1 MIWQIVFSKGYGIY
15 PLFDDSQNQ
24 KPKTQKPNPNT
35 NIYHAKNNQEMF
47 FFLSQ
52 KSGKRMQSTK
62 M

>member
-1 MIWQIVFSKGYGIY
+1 MIPKTKK
-15 PLFDDSQNQ
+15 PQ
-24 KPKTQKPNPNT
+24 KPKKLKSNT

-52 KSGKRMQSTK
+52 KSGKGMQSTK